1 MREHASSSLQ
11 AWPRWM
17 ILKRRSLKLTQ
28 GSSASKLTVRSLSCL
43 PGTINQFCS
52 PGLGSLIET
61 LADDFVCPRQAS
73 FSLNR
78 TSLCLFVCPSRRM
91 DEWPVNQLEPSL
103 ARNKRVTSYLARA
116 KPLREALE
124 KESSH
129 LSVVAG
135 RKSALERKQLADSA
149 KTYD

>member
-1 MREHASSSLQ
+1 M
-11 AWPRWM
+11 
-17 ILKRRSLKLTQ
+17 
-28 GSSASKLTVRSLSCL
+28 
-43 PGTINQFCS
+43 N
-52 PGLGSLIET
+52 
-61 LADDFVCPRQAS
+61 
-73 FSLNR
+73 
-78 TSLCLFVCPSRRM
+78 
-91 DEWPVNQLEPSL
+91 EWPVNQLEPSL

-116 KPLREALE
+116 EPLREALE